1 MPWEGE
7 NGDTGD
13 LFKYK
18 VFRRSISRR
27 DVNWPVSSKRKSK
40 ESTQAGTS
48 LLFFSMDGPSIAL
61 RFNFCL
67 EAATDVQA
75 PGALHETTVWVKM
88 SQEVF
93 DRFDKKGEGYH

>member
-1 MPWEGE
+1 VVGVCFAGLGYYVGTKDKASEQNVVLPKEKAMPWEGE

-48 LLFFSMDGPSIAL
+48 LPFF
-61 RFNFCL
+61 F
-67 EAATDVQA
+67 
-75 PGALHETTVWVKM
+75 
-88 SQEVF
+88 
-93 DRFDKKGEGYH
+93 